1 MISKIKSKIA
11 FAIARRKYSRK
22 QKASKDF
29 QKFFSESKQV
39 LIILPVIINDL
50 VVETID
56 VLRFLSINEKE
67 LFIIHSKEHERY
79 LPTDFKYA
87 SLITSQLDK
96 TKLGLPNS
104 EMRKKIKKYTFDL
117 VFDLNRKKD
126 VFSSVI
132 SNIPLSD
139 FRIGFMKSD
148 ADSFYNFQIPNENIP
163 EKSYRNLLNS
173 LRMF

>member
-1 MISKIKSKIA
+1 MP
-11 FAIARRKYSRK
+11 
-22 QKASKDF
+22 KDF

-39 LIILPVIINDL
+39 LIILPVVITDL

-56 VLRFLSINEKE
+56 VLRFFSINKKE
-67 LFIIHSKEHERY
+67 LFVIHSKEHELY
-79 LPTDFKYA
+79 LPTDFEYA
-87 SLITSQLDK
+87 SLIVSKLNK

-117 VFDLNRKKD
+117 VLDLNRDSD
-126 VFSSVI
+126 VFSSAI

-139 FRIGFMKSD
+139 FRIGFMKKN
-148 ADSFYNFQIPNENIP
+148 ADWFYNFQIPNENIP